1 MSRLDNAIVTVK
13 TGFQKRVEALTTK
26 REGDSQIV
34 VALVLIAVAIGL
46 CIIFRNSISNVMS
59 NLFNQITGSI
69 NNLANG
75 SING

>member
-1 MSRLDNAIVTVK
+1 MNRLNNTIIAAR
-13 TGFQKRVEALTTK
+13 TGLQKRVEALTTK

-75 SING
+75 TVGA